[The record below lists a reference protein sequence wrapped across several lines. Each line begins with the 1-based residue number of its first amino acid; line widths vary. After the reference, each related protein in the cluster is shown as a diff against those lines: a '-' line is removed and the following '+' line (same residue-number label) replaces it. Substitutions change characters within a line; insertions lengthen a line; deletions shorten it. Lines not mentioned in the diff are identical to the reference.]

1 MQSQEGPVHEGI
13 RSPGKKPV
21 FCSKSNEKP
30 LQDHLVYTKIQ
41 STSYGHSLVLSAEDT
56 RDLFPGTD
64 ISHPVSTFKLGVY
77 GSVT

>member
-1 MQSQEGPVHEGI
+1 MQRTEEPLDESQ
-13 RSPGKKPV
+13 R
-21 FCSKSNEKP
+21 